1 MQKKQQTKTNK
12 KTNQTILVLRKKNKK
27 TKTKQCKGVRDS
39 GLDFWDRPERTNIY
53 IIYSLSL
60 SWSWNVCRQ
69 WMHLVVVKWAKYS
82 TIIYFT
88 TQYMRKSK
96 ALTYSQ
102 NEWSGNIVGKT
113 LITNENANNK
123 LLSPPIQEKWAVTVV
138 PIYTRKTYTYIVKLD
153 NSDFPKNS
161 RKLLTHATISMV
173 SSVSCSS

>member
-1 MQKKQQTKTNK
+1 MQKKTNK
-12 KTNQTILVLRKKNKK
+12 QKNESNSFSFKKKKNKK

-102 NEWSGNIVGKT
+102 DEWSGNIVGKT

-123 LLSPPIQEKWAVTVV
+123 LLSPPIQEKMGCNSC
-138 PIYTRKTYTYIVKLD
+138 PYI
-153 NSDFPKNS
+153 
-161 RKLLTHATISMV
+161 HA
-173 SSVSCSS
+173 

>member
-1 MQKKQQTKTNK
+1 MQKKKQTNK
-12 KTNQTILVLRKKNKK
+12 NQQKNESNNFSYKKKKKKNMK

-102 NEWSGNIVGKT
+102 DEWSGNIVGKT

-123 LLSPPIQEKWAVTVV
+123 LLSPPIQEKMGCNSC
-138 PIYTRKTYTYIVKLD
+138 PYI
-153 NSDFPKNS
+153 
-161 RKLLTHATISMV
+161 HA
-173 SSVSCSS
+173 